1 LNLPASG
8 TRRPDDQTGSGDR
21 HRQPATHLANPR
33 AGLFGVHLGYRAKQG
48 QTNPRDLDVEM
59 ITRFRSPQLKIINN
73 LIIDHHR
80 VDYEHAHIPCGR
92 GRTSRTTETKSG
104 VKTTETSPPSTTE
117 LIVFVLSVLGVLIAA
132 AVTDNGDDGQ
142 GFGARCA
149 WLYVTLLSI
158 GYMISRGLAKA
169 GSHRR

>member
-1 LNLPASG
+1 
-8 TRRPDDQTGSGDR
+8 
-21 HRQPATHLANPR
+21 
-33 AGLFGVHLGYRAKQG
+33 
-48 QTNPRDLDVEM
+48 M
-59 ITRFRSPQLKIINN
+59 ITRIPVATAKDHHN
-73 LIIDHHR
+73 LIMTTTESTTNTPIYRADADAPR
-80 VDYEHAHIPCGR
+80 R
-92 GRTSRTTETKSG
+92 TETKSG